1 MKMKQ
6 YFAAALVAVAT
17 LSNGFTQSA
26 RAEDPDTMLDQ
37 AKELFAQRAD
47 LAKANEAVNLLKGA
61 EAIATD
67 ADLKYDIQILL
78 SRTYYWL
85 GLHQSTKDS
94 KKAMYDAGQ
103 KAADR
108 AKQAS
113 DDFAEA
119 YYFAG
124 INLARWAEAN
134 GVLESLARKGEL
146 ISYMQGAMDR
156 VTRDGAPG
164 ESTDGYGPHRTLGRM
179 FKKLPAVFGG
189 SREKSLNHL
198 NTAYSKAPT
207 LAMNGLYLADT
218 LKDRGSSSEV
228 ARAQEILTSLL
239 AHKGNPA
246 GLNPDRVPETT
257 EELVLVEDLLN
268 GKAIP

>member
-1 MKMKQ
+1 MKSRNF
-6 YFAAALVAVAT
+6 FALAGLALVATSGVM
-17 LSNGFTQSA
+17 NGAFA
-26 RAEDPDTMLDQ
+26 GDPDADFEQ
-37 AKELFAQRAD
+37 AQALFAGRAD
-47 LAKANEAVNLLKGA
+47 LSKAQQAVELLKSV
-61 EAIATD
+61 EAAATD
-67 ADLKYDIQILL
+67 NDLKYDAQILL
-78 SRTYYWL
+78 SRSYYWL
-85 GLHQSTKDS
+85 GLHQQTKNE
-94 KKAMYDAGQ
+94 KKAMHEAGQ

-108 AKQAS
+108 AKQVS
-113 DDFAEA
+113 EDYSEA

-134 GVLESLARKGEL
+134 GILESLARKGEL
-146 ISYMQGAMDR
+146 VAYMQGAMDR
-156 VTRDGAPG
+156 VTRTGTPG

-179 FKKLPAVFGG
+179 YKKLPAVFGG

-198 NTAYSKAPT
+198 ETAYSKAGN

-218 LKDRGSSSEV
+218 LKDRGSAADA
-228 ARAQEILTSLL
+228 ARANQILTSLL
-239 AHKGNPA
+239 AFKGNPA